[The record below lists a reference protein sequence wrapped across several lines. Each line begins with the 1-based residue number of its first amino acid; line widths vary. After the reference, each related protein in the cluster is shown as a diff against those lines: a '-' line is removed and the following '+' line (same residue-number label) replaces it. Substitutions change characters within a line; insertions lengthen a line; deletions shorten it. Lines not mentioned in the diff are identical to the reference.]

1 MQVNEW
7 LVNSSAA
14 AAPLLHGGGAL
25 TSALMRMTSQ
35 SSSPARCFSD
45 QLFALVS
52 LVFFFLFHVELCASL
67 SITPVSGEMFLYFC
81 PPAASGWHGD
91 ALNGQGSAEMSC
103 SRTREVVEK
112 SYRR

>member
-1 MQVNEW
+1 MASKFVGCSRALASRRRRAHECTYEDDVTELLAGSLLQR
-7 LVNSSAA
+7 SAVR
-14 AAPLLHGGGAL
+14 
-25 TSALMRMTSQ
+25 SR
-35 SSSPARCFSD
+35 FSR
-45 QLFALVS
+45 V
-52 LVFFFLFHVELCASL
+52 FFLFHVELCASL

-91 ALNGQGSAEMSC
+91 ALNGQGSAEMSF